1 MFVLTF
7 MQEFYIDVELSQ
19 GITRIQVD
27 EVPPEQWDM
36 PYAPQFIVE
45 YHNGREFI
53 TLTLLL
59 EQGKWYDRNS
69 RITEDDF
76 QARYIGAE
84 SWNMAYQSPLSDGAV
99 QEIGEAIGRH
109 MIVHLTA
116 YMALFIPVFRKPELN

>member
-1 MFVLTF
+1 

-19 GITRIQVD
+19 GTTRIQVD
-27 EVPPEQWDM
+27 EMPPEQWDM

-59 EQGKWYDRNS
+59 EQGKWFDRNS

-76 QARYIGAE
+76 QGHYAGPG
-84 SWNMAYQSPLSDGAV
+84 SWNMGYQSPLSDTAA

-116 YMALFIPVFRKPELN
+116 YMALFIPVFRAPDLN

>member
-1 MFVLTF
+1 

-19 GITRIQVD
+19 GVTRIQVD

-36 PYAPQFIVE
+36 PYAPQFIIE

-59 EQGKWYDRNS
+59 DQGKWYDRNS
-69 RITEDDF
+69 RITEDDS
-76 QARYIGAE
+76 QLRYVDAD
-84 SWNMAYQSPLSDGAV
+84 SWNMAYQSPLGDGAV
-99 QEIGEAIGRH
+99 REIGEAIGRH

-116 YMALFIPVFRKPELN
+116 YMALFIPVFRAPGLN